1 MALSAMWLVGCDD
14 PVQPQESLRPGRDF
28 FVLRA
33 GEVTRGAIEEA
44 GDTVFYRLDAPKD
57 VPLRLFFEAHADTLV
72 AQVVDDRPGGDV
84 WQAMASTV
92 HDPMLAI
99 RSTAWFRLSAT
110 ESYHVRVFGF
120 RASHRGDYSL
130 YLYPL
135 QTEPETVPPRF
146 EIGDTVAN
154 EAIDVPGDVDVFYFQ
169 GAAGQEVIA
178 FLQTLDG
185 PDGHTLW
192 LSIRDSA
199 RALEIRGTLGNA
211 GDTIL
216 EARSSGRF
224 VLPQTGTYMARV
236 EGPLWPSYWDRT
248 AYRFHIYPVSRRPE
262 SVDARVAIGDTV
274 TGEAIDAVGDVDEFT
289 FTGTA
294 GQEVNVLFRRDSGA
308 GEAIE
313 LRLIGP
319 GGLIGNPVPVV
330 NRSLSLDEKGTGR
343 VVLPHDGEYTVR
355 IEGPE
360 SGSPERATGAY
371 AFEIYPIN
379 RAPESVAPRVA
390 IGDTVTGESID
401 RPGDV
406 DEFTVAATEG
416 QYLNAVVYSLAS
428 DPGAAFHLELLL
440 SDHGFIAE
448 TRPGTESDALWA
460 TGRIRLP
467 VTGDYTIRIRAYG
480 DQGSMGRGAYGFA
493 LVPIDPAPESLAATI
508 AVGDTIVGESIDH
521 IGDVDRFTFYGE
533 KGQKIDLVAWEEP
546 GGRGPFH
553 FKILLPSGKL
563 LPNWELRTGE
573 HSTGPLELPTT
584 GHYTIEVAGAS
595 EPDTS
600 TGAYGFVVVLVDP
613 ASERVAS
620 TIARGIAS
628 GADRTPS
635 AGPASL
641 LRLP

>member
-1 MALSAMWLVGCDD
+1 GRRRPALHGDDARGEVAPTGSFCHVRATHRRESPARPAGSGIGRTRVRGALDSTMPLRSTRCRTRRAPAAVMALSAMWLVGCDD

-211 GDTIL
+211 G
-216 EARSSGRF
+216 E
-224 VLPQTGTYMARV
+224 
-236 EGPLWPSYWDRT
+236 
-248 AYRFHIYPVSRRPE
+248 
-262 SVDARVAIGDTV
+262 IG
-274 TGEAIDAVGDVDEFT
+274 
-289 FTGTA
+289 
-294 GQEVNVLFRRDSGA
+294 
-308 GEAIE
+308 
-313 LRLIGP
+313 
-319 GGLIGNPVPVV
+319 
-330 NRSLSLDEKGTGR
+330 
-343 VVLPHDGEYTVR
+343 
-355 IEGPE
+355 
-360 SGSPERATGAY
+360 RAT
-371 AFEIYPIN
+371 
-379 RAPESVAPRVA
+379 
-390 IGDTVTGESID
+390 
-401 RPGDV
+401 
-406 DEFTVAATEG
+406 
-416 QYLNAVVYSLAS
+416 
-428 DPGAAFHLELLL
+428 
-440 SDHGFIAE
+440 
-448 TRPGTESDALWA
+448 
-460 TGRIRLP
+460 
-467 VTGDYTIRIRAYG
+467 
-480 DQGSMGRGAYGFA
+480 
-493 LVPIDPAPESLAATI
+493 
-508 AVGDTIVGESIDH
+508 
-521 IGDVDRFTFYGE
+521 
-533 KGQKIDLVAWEEP
+533 
-546 GGRGPFH
+546 
-553 FKILLPSGKL
+553 
-563 LPNWELRTGE
+563 
-573 HSTGPLELPTT
+573 
-584 GHYTIEVAGAS
+584 
-595 EPDTS
+595 
-600 TGAYGFVVVLVDP
+600 
-613 ASERVAS
+613 
-620 TIARGIAS
+620 
-628 GADRTPS
+628 
-635 AGPASL
+635 
-641 LRLP
+641 